1 MTHRIDFAFDIVSPY
16 SWLGYNIMERYRS
29 RWDVTVEYTP
39 AFLGGVFAA
48 TRNSP
53 PATLPARAPY
63 LVRDLGR
70 CGAYYGVDI
79 LLPPNFPSKTVRA
92 LRALTSLKADAHP
105 KFDVAM
111 RALFAR
117 YWEKGE
123 AWNDTEEELVATL
136 TTEAGLDAADVA
148 KAAADANTDAVK
160 DALKTATADVVERG
174 AFGFPALFVRED
186 GEGDEEMYFGADRLE
201 VMAHALGLEWKGPN
215 P

>member
-1 MTHRIDFAFDIVSPY
+1 MPHRIEFAFDIVSPY
-16 SWLGYNIMERYRS
+16 SWLAYNIMERYRS
-29 RWDVTVEYTP
+29 IWDVEVEYIP

-70 CGAYYGVDI
+70 CGAYYDVNI

-92 LRALTSLKADAHP
+92 LRALTALKADGDAQY
-105 KFDVAM
+105 DVAM

-136 TTEAGLDAADVA
+136 EAAGIDAAKVANVAERANTEA
-148 KAAADANTDAVK
+148 VK
-160 DALKTATADVVERG
+160 EALKAATADVVERG
-174 AFGFPALFVRED
+174 AFGFPALFVREG
-186 GEGDEEMYFGADRLE
+186 GEGDEEMYFGADRIEIL
-201 VMAHALGLEWKGPN
+201 AHALGLEWKGPN